1 MAPRRP
7 SRSQQLGQKV
17 TNRGSW
23 AVSVKI
29 MAMKAAARRGN
40 LDHRSGTG
48 GVVVVPQRFTLP
60 APRRIVLVQDETHLD
75 PTATPSP

>member
-1 MAPRRP
+1 
-7 SRSQQLGQKV
+7 
-17 TNRGSW
+17 
-23 AVSVKI
+23 
-29 MAMKAAARRGN
+29 MKAAARRGN

-75 PTATPSP
+75 PHGHPIAVVRTVHRADTTRLADTYHPHT